1 MARQRRSITEAESC
15 PYCNVGRLVPDSL
28 TGVITCSNC
37 GAFYKNEILV
47 KNNTGNIENG
57 LSGTTAFRFKKWQ
70 NRIRVSNATERNLAF
85 ALSELDRISMASG
98 LPRQVRES
106 ASGIYRKAV
115 TRGLVRGRSIELL
128 SAASVYAACRIVE
141 MPRTIDEI
149 SEAAGVE
156 KKSLGRTYKF
166 LSKNLRLD
174 LPPAKPQDYVQ
185 RYCTKLNLNEEV
197 WNSALDI
204 LQNATDQ
211 GLLSGLGPAGVAAAA
226 VYIASQKC
234 NDPKSQREVSEAV
247 GISEVTLRSRLKE
260 LKEGLGIEI
269 VYGGAER

>member
-47 KNNTGNIENG
+47 KNNAGNIENG

-185 RYCTKLNLNEEV
+185 RYCTKLNLNEDV

>member
-269 VYGGAER
+269 TYGGVER